1 MQGYRPPPRR
11 LRTYPLTSG
20 DRTEETASAGAWS
33 VYRLRPSVM
42 AFWIKE
48 LTVSSS
54 FLASLASSPEVPLFD
69 ANSTEFL
76 ID

>member
-1 MQGYRPPPRR
+1 MQGYRPPPGDCAPTLWPGATAQRR
-11 LRTYPLTSG
+11 QLRRARGPRSWLSG
-20 DRTEETASAGAWS
+20 S
-33 VYRLRPSVM
+33 
-42 AFWIKE
+42 KK

-76 ID
+76 IHW